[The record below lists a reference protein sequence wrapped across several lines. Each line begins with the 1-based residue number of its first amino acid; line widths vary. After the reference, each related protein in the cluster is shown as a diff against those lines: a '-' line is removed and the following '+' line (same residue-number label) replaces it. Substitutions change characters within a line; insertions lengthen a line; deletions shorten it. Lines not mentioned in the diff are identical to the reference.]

1 MERVRLLG
9 LLISSLGW
17 LGLAGLAVSPA
28 SGEYPKLKYS
38 VYPAPGTYSVK
49 AEVQGFCSA
58 TCAGLLFNG
67 KILRVEDPKDLV
79 NKRGQIG
86 VARLSVDSYNRPTLV
101 GWEQ

>member
-1 MERVRLLG
+1 MERVKIVW
-9 LLISSLGW
+9 LLISSLGC

-49 AEVQGFCSA
+49 AEVWGFCSV
-58 TCAGLLFNG
+58 TCVGLIFNG
-67 KILRVEDPKDLV
+67 KTLRVEDPKNLV

-86 VARLSVDSYNRPTLV
+86 VARLSVDGYNRPTLV
-101 GWEQ
+101 GWKQ

>member
-1 MERVRLLG
+1 MERVKIVW
-9 LLISSLGW
+9 LLISSLGC

-49 AEVQGFCSA
+49 AEVRGFCSA
-58 TCAGLLFNG
+58 TCVVLLFNG
-67 KILRVEDPKDLV
+67 KRMRVENPRQAVKV
-79 NKRGQIG
+79 RGTG
-86 VARLSVDSYNRPTLV
+86 TARLSVDGYNQPTLI

>member
-1 MERVRLLG
+1 MERVKIVW
-9 LLISSLGW
+9 LLISSLGC

-49 AEVQGFCSA
+49 AEATGFCGSSCVA
-58 TCAGLLFNG
+58 LQFRE
-67 KILRVEDPKDLV
+67 KIIWVDSPNRIVKKPGTGE
-79 NKRGQIG
+79 
-86 VARLSVDSYNRPTLV
+86 ARLSVDGYNQPTLI